1 MTCSSRIRSTF
12 CSSSWVVRVTP
23 SGALLSQESTLL
35 FIFMGGGPFS
45 SQTFDET
52 GSYLASRPI

>member
-1 MTCSSRIRSTF
+1 MTCSSRICLTF
-12 CSSSWVVRVTP
+12 CSSSWVVRVTF

-45 SQTFDET
+45 SQTFGEM
-52 GSYLASRPI
+52 GGYLASRPI